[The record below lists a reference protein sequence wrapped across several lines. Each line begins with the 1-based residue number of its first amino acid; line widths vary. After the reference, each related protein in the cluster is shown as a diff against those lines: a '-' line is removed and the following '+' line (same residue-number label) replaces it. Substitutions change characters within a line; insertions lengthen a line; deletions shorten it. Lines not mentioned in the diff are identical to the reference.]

1 MCLRWNHACEIQY
14 ADHNANRTDDAHK
27 QPQALLSPLFVYC
40 TSLSLSLFAQL
51 LANRSRDALVELGW
65 VEGLR
70 LQAMPVLRLDHARI
84 CAVGSLLVRIV
95 LLVCES
101 AEQAALARPLLAHN
115 HQLRPMQLLGAMGDG
130 IVVGSDRRGTVLHYR
145 IGDVDGF
152 ACSLLLRGSV
162 VLLLLLPSP
171 GNCNKD
177 EGDRNCCT
185 NQAEL
190 EDCRG
195 VVCWCSSW
203 WRCWW
208 WRWCSSWSRRAVQ
221 ARRRRVGELVLGHVH
236 R

>member
-1 MCLRWNHACEIQY
+1 MRWNHACEIQY

-27 QPQALLSPLFVYC
+27 QPQAPLSPPFVC
-40 TSLSLSLFAQL
+40 ASLSLSLFAQL
-51 LANRSRDALVELGW
+51 LANRPRDALVELGW

-70 LQAMPVLRLDHARI
+70 LQAMPVLCLDHARI
-84 CAVGSLLVRIV
+84 CAVGSLLVWIV

-130 IVVGSDRRGTVLHYR
+130 IVVGSDRRGAVLHYC
-145 IGDVDGF
+145 IGDRDGF
-152 ACSLLLRGSV
+152 ACSLLLRGSI
-162 VLLLLLPSP
+162 VLLLQPSLSHRAYPP
-171 GNCNKD
+171 GNCCKD
-177 EGDRNCCT
+177 EGNRSCCT

-190 EDCRG
+190 EDCQG
-195 VVCWCSSW
+195 VV
-203 WRCWW
+203 CWW

-221 ARRRRVGELVLGHVH
+221 ARRRRVGKLGLGHVH

>member
-1 MCLRWNHACEIQY
+1 MCLRWNHPCEIQC

-130 IVVGSDRRGTVLHYR
+130 IVVGSDRRGTVLHYCIR
-145 IGDVDGF
+145 DRDGF
-152 ACSLLLRGSV
+152 ACSVVRGGV

-171 GNCNKD
+171 GNCN
-177 EGDRNCCT
+177 
-185 NQAEL
+185 
-190 EDCRG
+190 
-195 VVCWCSSW
+195 
-203 WRCWW
+203 
-208 WRWCSSWSRRAVQ
+208 
-221 ARRRRVGELVLGHVH
+221 
-236 R
+236 